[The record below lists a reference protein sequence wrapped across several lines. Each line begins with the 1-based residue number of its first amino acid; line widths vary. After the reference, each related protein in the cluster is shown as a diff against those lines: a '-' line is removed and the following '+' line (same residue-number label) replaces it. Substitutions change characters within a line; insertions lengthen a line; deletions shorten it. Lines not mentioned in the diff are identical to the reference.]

1 MAAAAE
7 EGLSKKKKKKKNKD
21 KDKARAEAPRSPPPS
36 LSLCVLHV
44 HHRLRMTYSIRSFGR
59 PGSRHV
65 PHSPAHHAERLREG
79 EDVDHVLAGDAL
91 VRRLTGRV
99 RNMSGTWPRAAP
111 PSLATNRLAR
121 VLEVLVGVCPP
132 PAGHVPDMT
141 RT

>member
-7 EGLSKKKKKKKNKD
+7 EGLSKKKKKKTKD
-21 KDKARAEAPRSPPPS
+21 KDKARAEAPRSPPLS
-36 LSLCVLHV
+36 LSVCVLHV

-59 PGSRHV
+59 PGSRHA

-99 RNMSGTWPRAAP
+99 RDMSGTCPGLPEQRRPA
-111 PSLATNRLAR
+111 SRLIRLAR
-121 VLEVLVGVCPP
+121 VLEVLVGVV
-132 PAGHVPDMT
+132 HHLQDT
-141 RT
+141 SRT